1 MRPEAVI
8 RLARANPGTPVRLA
22 IVGRPG
28 RGEVRVKWEDG
39 GLKFWLRPLRL
50 WDGPKAEPE
59 ALRVMEPWRILE
71 AWLEG
76 EDGGAV

>member
-22 IVGRPG
+22 IVGRTG
-28 RGEVRVKWEDG
+28 RGVVRIKWEG
-39 GLKFWLRPLRL
+39 GGVRFYIRPWDL
-50 WDGPKAEPE
+50 WDDPRAEPE

>member
-1 MRPEAVI
+1 
-8 RLARANPGTPVRLA
+8 
-22 IVGRPG
+22 
-28 RGEVRVKWEDG
+28 VRVKWEDG

-71 AWLEG
+71 ARLEG